1 MGLTP
6 TVFLSPE
13 DAAQR
18 ASFSRKV
25 IYRAIE
31 EGELRAYRCRGRLRI
46 AEPDFETWMR
56 AVPVTPRDSGA
67 ADAAIIERSRRSSPR
82 SSFRSI
88 LAASDRNSQ

>member
-1 MGLTP
+1 MAVKP
-6 TVFLSPE
+6 TVFLSPD

-46 AEPDFETWMR
+46 AEPDFEGWMR
-56 AVPVTPRDSGA
+56 AVPVIPRGWSADVA
-67 ADAAIIERSRRSSPR
+67 APERSRQGAAQ

-88 LAASDRNSQ
+88 LAASDWSPP